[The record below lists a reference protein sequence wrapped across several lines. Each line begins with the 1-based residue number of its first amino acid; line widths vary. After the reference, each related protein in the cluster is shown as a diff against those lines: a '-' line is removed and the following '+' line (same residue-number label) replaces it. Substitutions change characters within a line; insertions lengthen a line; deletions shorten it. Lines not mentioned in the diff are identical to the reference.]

1 VSDPQ
6 PSLRIEI
13 DPQPETDEQSAV
25 IAAITAL
32 LSDQRTAS
40 ATPQPTRRISRW
52 AAAGRIAAHRRKRL
66 RDDWRSGQTAS

>member
-32 LSDQRTAS
+32 LSEQRAAS
-40 ATPQPTRRISRW
+40 IPYQPTQRISRW
-52 AAAGRIAAHRRKRL
+52 AAAGRAAAHQRKRL
-66 RDDWRSGQTAS
+66 RDDWRSGQT